1 MTIPYVENFY
11 DQKDADAMFEF
22 LKGLPHRR
30 MMSVK
35 SGGKVPLRRVNY
47 QNYQNYPGYSVEPEK
62 ARASFQYG
70 DGMHQDLS
78 AAPPEMLDL
87 AARLSAYSGKT
98 INYLSCIGYEDRR
111 DQITPHHHREDFN
124 RPDQSVYVVSYG
136 QPRELRYG
144 PRDPDAKKKFT
155 FLGKP

>member
-47 QNYQNYPGYSVEPEK
+47 RNYPGYSVEPEK

-70 DGMHQDLS
+70 DEMHQDLL
-78 AAPPEMLDL
+78 PPQHIMSRFQEL
-87 AARLSAYSGKT
+87 RGKT
-98 INYLSCIGYEDRR
+98 
-111 DQITPHHHREDFN
+111 
-124 RPDQSVYVVSYG
+124 
-136 QPRELRYG
+136 LRCFCRNENALRCHG
-144 PRDPDAKKKFT
+144 NVLLKLLNESIKSS
-155 FLGKP
+155 